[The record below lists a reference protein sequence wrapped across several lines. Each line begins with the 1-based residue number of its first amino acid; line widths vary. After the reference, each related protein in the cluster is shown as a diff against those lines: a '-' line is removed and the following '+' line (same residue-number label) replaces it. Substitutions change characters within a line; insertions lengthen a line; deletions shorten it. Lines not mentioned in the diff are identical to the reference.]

1 MKPCE
6 TAIAVSALAAALA
19 EGKTLVELGIMATIF
34 TQLGDTLAT
43 IAAQQACC
51 EEQQALN
58 NKNHNKNNPL

>member
-34 TQLGDTLAT
+34 TQLGIPWRQLPPNRH
-43 IAAQQACC
+43 AAR
-51 EEQQALN
+51 N
-58 NKNHNKNNPL
+58 SRR